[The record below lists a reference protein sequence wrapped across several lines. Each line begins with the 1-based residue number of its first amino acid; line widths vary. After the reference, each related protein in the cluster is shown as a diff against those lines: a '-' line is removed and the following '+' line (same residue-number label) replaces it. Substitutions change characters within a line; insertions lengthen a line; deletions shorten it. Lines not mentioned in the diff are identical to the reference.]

1 MRAGRRVPTDGHP
14 NDNHLSGD
22 DNYEEVD
29 DNYEEV
35 DDNYQEVDDNYQ
47 EVDDNYQEADDNY
60 NDNDIVTD
68 ETGGRTMMEL
78 VSAGHS
84 ARA

>member
-1 MRAGRRVPTDGHP
+1 MPTDGHS

-22 DNYEEVD
+22 DNYEEVG

-35 DDNYQEVDDNYQ
+35 DDNYE
-47 EVDDNYQEADDNY
+47 EADDNY
-60 NDNDIVTD
+60 NDNYIVTD

>member
-1 MRAGRRVPTDGHP
+1 MSQAPTRCSAVRAGRRVPTDGHP
-14 NDNHLSGD
+14 NDN
-22 DNYEEVD
+22 YQEA
-29 DNYEEV
+29 

-47 EVDDNYQEADDNY
+47 EVDDNYNDNY
-60 NDNDIVTD
+60 IVTD

-78 VSAGHS
+78 VSAGHA

>member
-1 MRAGRRVPTDGHP
+1 MRAGRCVPTDGHS

-22 DNYEEVD
+22 DNYEEVG

-35 DDNYQEVDDNYQ
+35 DDNYE
-47 EVDDNYQEADDNY
+47 EADDNY
-60 NDNDIVTD
+60 NDNYIVTD